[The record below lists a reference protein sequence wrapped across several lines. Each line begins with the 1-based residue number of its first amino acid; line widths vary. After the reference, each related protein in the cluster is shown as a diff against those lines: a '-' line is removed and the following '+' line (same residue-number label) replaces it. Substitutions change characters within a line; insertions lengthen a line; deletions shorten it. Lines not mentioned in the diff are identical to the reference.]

1 MSIRSTVRDRVT
13 HSTPEAA
20 ALGAFGVITAL
31 QEIHPANQVL
41 SLAAAFKVTAD
52 VLRFDTAELM
62 QIVGRMQADCT
73 FRNEDTFS
81 AISAYVDGEITK
93 RFT

>member
-31 QEIHPANQVL
+31 QDIHPADQIL
-41 SLAAAFKVTAD
+41 SLAAAFKVTAE
-52 VLRFDTAELM
+52 VLRFEPAELM
-62 QIVGRMQADCT
+62 NIVGRMQRDCT
-73 FRNEDTFS
+73 FRNEDTFN
-81 AISAYVDGEITK
+81 AIAAYVDGEITK